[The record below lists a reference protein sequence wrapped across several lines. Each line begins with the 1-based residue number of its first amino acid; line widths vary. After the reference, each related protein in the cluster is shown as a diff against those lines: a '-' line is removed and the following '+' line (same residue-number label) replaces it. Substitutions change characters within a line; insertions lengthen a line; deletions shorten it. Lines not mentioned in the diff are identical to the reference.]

1 MKPLLALA
9 LMTLAANN
17 IRAQVV
23 INELMQS
30 NIDCIMDDIN
40 EFPDSWVE
48 LYNAGTTA
56 VDLADY
62 SIGDSDKAN
71 KAWKLPNLQL
81 EAGKHVVVYC
91 DKEANGLHT
100 DFRLESGKDG
110 AVYLFKG
117 ENVADKVTGM
127 KKQPAPNIAYG
138 RKNDA
143 ADDWGYMLTPTPGN
157 TNCGKTTKTI
167 LGQPVFSST
176 GMVSAET
183 KSFKLSLSLPDGAPE
198 GTVIRYTKDGTEPTE
213 SSTAYSNP
221 INIRRTTVIRAKLFA
236 DGCLSPRSVAHSFI
250 FHQREVTLPV
260 VSIVTDKRYFYDP
273 AIGIYVEGNKA
284 DGKENYNHD
293 WRRPINLE
301 VFENAEEE
309 SVINQLCETRI
320 MGGATRGNKKKSL
333 ALYANKR
340 FGEKRF
346 KYEFFPEDRP
356 GVTDFKS
363 LALRNA
369 GNDFDYLFQRDAI
382 IQRNMARHT
391 DLDWQAYRPAIV
403 YVNGEYFGMLNFRER
418 SNEDNIY
425 TNYDGLEDIDMF
437 ENWYELKEGTW
448 DNYNAFKDFYQEHGH
463 TMEEY
468 SKWMDCYEFINL
480 MLMNLYYCNL
490 DFPGN
495 NIVMWRPR
503 TDDGRWRW
511 IAKDTDFG
519 LGLYGRDVNY
529 NTIEWIYNPDYDSNN
544 NWANQYEHTRLFRR
558 LMEDEDFK
566 REFLDRAAIYM
577 GDFLNERGTRE
588 VWDPMYEEI
597 RFEYPHHRVLINQW
611 WPNYNDELRNAR
623 TWLNKR
629 TNVFYSQLANYYRL
643 GRPTPMKIGT
653 SLTDDER
660 ASVSISVN
668 GVKLSKALFDG
679 KFYKGRKLHL
689 EASCIDGSK
698 TVTGWK
704 VTETTTTGKT
714 EEKTIAIPTYD
725 FDMPSCTKLVIEPIL
740 SESSSISLPTADDD
754 NAPCYTIG
762 GKRAKDNARGVIV
775 KRGKKLFR

>member
-183 KSFKLSLSLPDGAPE
+183 KSFNLTLSLPDGAPE

-320 MGGATRGNKKKSL
+320 MGGATRGNMKKSL

-425 TNYDGLEDIDMF
+425 TNYDGLEDRDMF

-448 DNYNAFKDFYQEHGH
+448 DNYNASKDFYQEHGH

-529 NTIEWIYNPDYDSNN
+529 NTIEWIYNPDYDRNN

-597 RFEYPHHRVLINQW
+597 RFEYPHHRALINQW

-629 TNVFYSQLANYYRL
+629 TNVFYSQLAN
-643 GRPTPMKIGT
+643 
-653 SLTDDER
+653 D
-660 ASVSISVN
+660 
-668 GVKLSKALFDG
+668 
-679 KFYKGRKLHL
+679 
-689 EASCIDGSK
+689 C
-698 TVTGWK
+698 
-704 VTETTTTGKT
+704 
-714 EEKTIAIPTYD
+714 
-725 FDMPSCTKLVIEPIL
+725 
-740 SESSSISLPTADDD
+740 SESG
-754 NAPCYTIG
+754 CY
-762 GKRAKDNARGVIV
+762 
-775 KRGKKLFR
+775 

>member
-1 MKPLLALA
+1 
-9 LMTLAANN
+9 MTLTANN

-183 KSFKLSLSLPDGAPE
+183 KSFKLTLSLPDGAPE

-320 MGGATRGNKKKSL
+320 MGGATRGNMKKSL

-391 DLDWQAYRPAIV
+391 DLDW
-403 YVNGEYFGMLNFRER
+403 
-418 SNEDNIY
+418 
-425 TNYDGLEDIDMF
+425 
-437 ENWYELKEGTW
+437 
-448 DNYNAFKDFYQEHGH
+448 
-463 TMEEY
+463 
-468 SKWMDCYEFINL
+468 
-480 MLMNLYYCNL
+480 
-490 DFPGN
+490 
-495 NIVMWRPR
+495 
-503 TDDGRWRW
+503 
-511 IAKDTDFG
+511 
-519 LGLYGRDVNY
+519 
-529 NTIEWIYNPDYDSNN
+529 
-544 NWANQYEHTRLFRR
+544 
-558 LMEDEDFK
+558 
-566 REFLDRAAIYM
+566 
-577 GDFLNERGTRE
+577 
-588 VWDPMYEEI
+588 
-597 RFEYPHHRVLINQW
+597 
-611 WPNYNDELRNAR
+611 
-623 TWLNKR
+623 
-629 TNVFYSQLANYYRL
+629 
-643 GRPTPMKIGT
+643 
-653 SLTDDER
+653 
-660 ASVSISVN
+660 
-668 GVKLSKALFDG
+668 
-679 KFYKGRKLHL
+679 
-689 EASCIDGSK
+689 
-698 TVTGWK
+698 
-704 VTETTTTGKT
+704 
-714 EEKTIAIPTYD
+714 
-725 FDMPSCTKLVIEPIL
+725 
-740 SESSSISLPTADDD
+740 
-754 NAPCYTIG
+754 
-762 GKRAKDNARGVIV
+762 
-775 KRGKKLFR
+775 

>member
-1 MKPLLALA
+1 
-9 LMTLAANN
+9 
-17 IRAQVV
+17 
-23 INELMQS
+23 
-30 NIDCIMDDIN
+30 
-40 EFPDSWVE
+40 
-48 LYNAGTTA
+48 
-56 VDLADY
+56 
-62 SIGDSDKAN
+62 
-71 KAWKLPNLQL
+71 
-81 EAGKHVVVYC
+81 
-91 DKEANGLHT
+91 
-100 DFRLESGKDG
+100 
-110 AVYLFKG
+110 
-117 ENVADKVTGM
+117 
-127 KKQPAPNIAYG
+127 
-138 RKNDA
+138 
-143 ADDWGYMLTPTPGN
+143 
-157 TNCGKTTKTI
+157 
-167 LGQPVFSST
+167 
-176 GMVSAET
+176 MVSAET

-284 DGKENYNHD
+284 DGKENYKHD

-448 DNYNAFKDFYQEHGH
+448 DNYKAFKDFYQEHGGIL
-463 TMEEY
+463 E
-468 SKWMDCYEFINL
+468 MD
-480 MLMNLYYCNL
+480 
-490 DFPGN
+490 
-495 NIVMWRPR
+495 
-503 TDDGRWRW
+503 
-511 IAKDTDFG
+511 G
-519 LGLYGRDVNY
+519 LL
-529 NTIEWIYNPDYDSNN
+529 
-544 NWANQYEHTRLFRR
+544 
-558 LMEDEDFK
+558 
-566 REFLDRAAIYM
+566 
-577 GDFLNERGTRE
+577 
-588 VWDPMYEEI
+588 
-597 RFEYPHHRVLINQW
+597 
-611 WPNYNDELRNAR
+611 
-623 TWLNKR
+623 
-629 TNVFYSQLANYYRL
+629 
-643 GRPTPMKIGT
+643 
-653 SLTDDER
+653 
-660 ASVSISVN
+660 
-668 GVKLSKALFDG
+668 
-679 KFYKGRKLHL
+679 
-689 EASCIDGSK
+689 
-698 TVTGWK
+698 
-704 VTETTTTGKT
+704 
-714 EEKTIAIPTYD
+714 
-725 FDMPSCTKLVIEPIL
+725 
-740 SESSSISLPTADDD
+740 
-754 NAPCYTIG
+754 
-762 GKRAKDNARGVIV
+762 
-775 KRGKKLFR
+775 